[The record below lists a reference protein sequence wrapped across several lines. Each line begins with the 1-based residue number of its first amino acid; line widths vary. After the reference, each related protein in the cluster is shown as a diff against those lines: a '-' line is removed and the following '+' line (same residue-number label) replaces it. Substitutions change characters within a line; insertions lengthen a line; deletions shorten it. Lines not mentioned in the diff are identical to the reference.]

1 MTFDQHLEENTEMWD
16 MFVKYA
22 IEIGAQG
29 KKFSAA
35 GIFHLMRY
43 ETMVREENSDFKISQ
58 NWCPLYARKFLDEYP
73 EYPIFR
79 LKELRS

>member
-1 MTFDQHLEENTEMWD
+1 MTFEEHLDDNPEMWS

-22 IEIGAQG
+22 KEIGSQG

-79 LKELRS
+79 LKELHS